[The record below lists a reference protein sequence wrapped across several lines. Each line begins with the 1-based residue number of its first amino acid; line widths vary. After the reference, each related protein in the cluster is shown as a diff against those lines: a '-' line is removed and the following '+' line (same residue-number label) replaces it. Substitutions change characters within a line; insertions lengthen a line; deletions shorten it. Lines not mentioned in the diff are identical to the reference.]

1 MKRITCEMC
10 GSTDL
15 VKKDGL
21 FECQSCGTKYSVEE
35 AKKMMVEGTVNVE
48 GTVKIDDTNKIN
60 NLIKNA
66 KTLFKDGKTDESYKL
81 FGDVLNIDTE
91 NYIAITYR
99 GLCSAWHSSIADPK
113 IGDAVNGISRG
124 FEIAKKELGE
134 TADYAKFCMEI
145 LGEMGKISVAC
156 MNLYRKHYLDAHNNY
171 MEATNSLMSSLKRS
185 GMYADTDWYKKRH
198 EQEDTKRKRS
208 QNTAIEGIHLTLV
221 ASNVVAV
228 KITSIKDISIF
239 SVKDYEKIKEYVISY
254 MKVPTEFLNK
264 ELDDYKIGL
273 GLMVDLDRKVEKLGK
288 IERDNYFK
296 ENPEEKEKLE
306 NELSSSKKQIKELH
320 KNIEANKKEIES
332 INKEISNEV
341 KPLIKQLNKIA
352 DEMVSLQEEKSN
364 LGLFKGKEKK
374 AIQEKIDEKEAE
386 SDKLS
391 KKIIATREKLAKDK
405 ENELSKLEKSNEKDK
420 KEIEKLIKNIEMVS
434 EKLFGEPDD
443 TSAMKYEEEE
453 KEHFN
458 CNRCG
463 AEFIGDLDECPECGT
478 EFE

>member
-185 GMYADTDWYKKRH
+185 GMYVSD
-198 EQEDTKRKRS
+198 
-208 QNTAIEGIHLTLV
+208 I
-221 ASNVVAV
+221 AS
-228 KITSIKDISIF
+228 KSHC
-239 SVKDYEKIKEYVISY
+239 
-254 MKVPTEFLNK
+254 
-264 ELDDYKIGL
+264 
-273 GLMVDLDRKVEKLGK
+273 
-288 IERDNYFK
+288 
-296 ENPEEKEKLE
+296 
-306 NELSSSKKQIKELH
+306 SS
-320 KNIEANKKEIES
+320 
-332 INKEISNEV
+332 
-341 KPLIKQLNKIA
+341 
-352 DEMVSLQEEKSN
+352 
-364 LGLFKGKEKK
+364 
-374 AIQEKIDEKEAE
+374 
-386 SDKLS
+386 
-391 KKIIATREKLAKDK
+391 R
-405 ENELSKLEKSNEKDK
+405 
-420 KEIEKLIKNIEMVS
+420 
-434 EKLFGEPDD
+434 
-443 TSAMKYEEEE
+443 
-453 KEHFN
+453 
-458 CNRCG
+458 
-463 AEFIGDLDECPECGT
+463 
-478 EFE
+478 